1 MDVSKETDYVNQLN
15 IENGK
20 NEEILIGNTF
30 EDEPVQPLNLE
41 PEIIKQLKWK
51 KISLIFASILILS
64 IIMLFIF

>member
-20 NEEILIGNTF
+20 NEEILI